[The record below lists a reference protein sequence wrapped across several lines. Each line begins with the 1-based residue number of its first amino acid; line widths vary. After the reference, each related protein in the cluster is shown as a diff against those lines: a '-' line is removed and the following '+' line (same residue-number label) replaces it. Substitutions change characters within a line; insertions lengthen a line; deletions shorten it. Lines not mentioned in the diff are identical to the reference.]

1 MNPEHSSKSPVY
13 SKIVDEILITAFTF
27 STSGHALLIN
37 YRPFFELT
45 CAYKIVEVSE
55 TMCTDICCRL
65 STVRGKEGKLKLLFI
80 SIFR

>member
-1 MNPEHSSKSPVY
+1 MNSEHSSKSPVY

-45 CAYKIVEVSE
+45 CAYKIVEVGE
-55 TMCTDICCRL
+55 TMCTN
-65 STVRGKEGKLKLLFI
+65 VRVVDYQHLGEKRGN
-80 SIFR
+80 